1 MKKSEFWRSA
11 MYAGSIP
18 REDLYTAL
26 KIIQQ
31 PAKCSADVTDL
42 QKLRVELIE
51 NWWRIYA
58 WWIAYEQRL
67 VDDIYR
73 TPYNTPAYRRARS
86 AARLLS
92 AKLKLCE
99 QLCIA
104 VPQPILQGFA
114 PNQQPHE
121 YALGFWVSCMREN
134 KQREISNLFHEAEI
148 SESFG
153 NNSKDSTLEE
163 FRAVLTTLQ
172 EKRLVPD
179 SWFKRHPIN
188 STILKACLELAWG
201 NVGEINH
208 DNAINP
214 KYQNFRNKYWNV
226 YLEIYNDY
234 LQDVKRQN
242 NWRGFFEKD
251 GKLFFYERGKPRV
264 LGSNAWHPTVQ
275 DWWVENIKT

>member
-18 REDLYTAL
+18 EEDLHTAL

-31 PAKCSADVTDL
+31 PAKCPADATDL

-58 WWIAYEQRL
+58 AWIAYEQRL
-67 VDDIYR
+67 VDDICR

-104 VPQPILQGFA
+104 VPQPILKGFT
-114 PNQQPHE
+114 PNQQPHQ

-134 KQREISNLFHEAEI
+134 KQREIYDLFQEAEI
-148 SESFG
+148 FETFG

-163 FRAVLTTLQ
+163 FRAVFTTL
-172 EKRLVPD
+172 KDNRLVPS
-179 SWFKRHPIN
+179 SWFIRYPIN
-188 STILKACLELAWG
+188 STILKASLKLAWG
-201 NVGEINH
+201 NIGDINC
-208 DNAINP
+208 DNATDP
-214 KYQNFRNKYWNV
+214 RHKTFRDKYWNV
-226 YLEIYNDY
+226 YLEIFKSYV
-234 LQDVKRQN
+234 QDLKSCST
-242 NWRGFFEKD
+242 WKGFFEKD
-251 GKLFFYERGKPRV
+251 GRLYFYERGKPRF

-275 DWWVENIKT
+275 DWWSENVKT